1 MATKFSQ
8 ALFNT
13 ICERI
18 AVLLI
23 RAAGRVIDVPC
34 DVELVRDH

>member
-1 MATKFSQ
+1 MTKFSQ
-8 ALFNT
+8 VLFNT

-18 AVLLI
+18 AVLPL